1 MRRYTMVI
9 GGVNGA
15 RGIVQ
20 YSCFGGQKLEVKLE
34 VGVLKMENIRLE
46 DILIN
51 ITLWSNPEHGDANPG
66 APKWFVAGRA
76 SRIML
81 EYSTS

>member
-1 MRRYTMVI
+1 LRRYNAGDEDDPMII

-34 VGVLKMENIRLE
+34 VGVLKMEKIRMVRRYRL
-46 DILIN
+46 N
-51 ITLWSNPEHGDANPG
+51 
-66 APKWFVAGRA
+66 R
-76 SRIML
+76 
-81 EYSTS
+81 

>member
-1 MRRYTMVI
+1 MII

-34 VGVLKMENIRLE
+34 VGVLKMEKIRMVRRYRL
-46 DILIN
+46 N
-51 ITLWSNPEHGDANPG
+51 
-66 APKWFVAGRA
+66 R
-76 SRIML
+76 
-81 EYSTS
+81 

>member
-1 MRRYTMVI
+1 MGGEQDPMVI

-34 VGVLKMENIRLE
+34 VGVLKMENVIH
-46 DILIN
+46 
-51 ITLWSNPEHGDANPG
+51 P
-66 APKWFVAGRA
+66 
-76 SRIML
+76 
-81 EYSTS
+81 ST